1 MKRLLKVI
9 LIILAVVL
17 LIVLVGP
24 FLVPVRPLE
33 GLQPPETLAQANSQ
47 FLTLPYPGT
56 DGIDI
61 HYRAGGAGEPAFVL
75 LHGFAGS
82 LFTWDEVFEQ
92 FAGKGQTFA
101 YDRPPFGLSE
111 RLVAGDWDGPNPYT
125 PDAAIDQLLAL
136 LDEQGIDRA
145 ILVGNSAGGT
155 LALRTALAHPE
166 RVEGLILTSP
176 AVYSGGG
183 APDFI
188 QPLLNTPQLRRIGPL
203 ASRILIGQGSSLE
216 NLAYH
221 DPTAITAEQMAKA
234 RLGVQVQEW
243 DRALWEFTAASQ
255 SSDLVERLAE
265 ITMPTLVVTGDD
277 DRVVPT
283 EQTIR
288 LAGELSNAELV
299 VIPACGHVAQEEC
312 DTEFMTAVNE
322 WLAVQGW

>member
-1 MKRLLKVI
+1 MKRLLKTFF
-9 LIILAVVL
+9 IILAVVL

-33 GLQPPETLAQANSQ
+33 GLQPPEGLAQENSR

-61 HYRAGGAGEPAFVL
+61 HYRTGGEGEPAFVL

-82 LFTWDEVFEQ
+82 LFTWDEVFDL
-92 FAGKGQTFA
+92 FAAKGHTVA

-111 RLVAGDWDGPNPYT
+111 RLVEGDWDGPNPYS
-125 PDAAIDQLLAL
+125 PDAAIDQLLTL

-166 RVEGLILTSP
+166 RVAGLILTSP
-176 AVYSGGG
+176 AIYAGGG

-203 ASRILIGQGSSLE
+203 ASRLLIGQGSSLE

-221 DPTAITAEQMAKA
+221 DPAAITAEQMDKA
-234 RLGVQVQEW
+234 RLGVQVEDW

-255 SSDLVERLAE
+255 SSDLVDRLNE
-265 ITMPTLVVTGDD
+265 IAVPVLVVTGDD
-277 DRVVPT
+277 DRIVPT
-283 EQTIR
+283 EQSIR
-288 LAGELSNAELV
+288 LAGDLPDAKLV
-299 VIPACGHVAQEEC
+299 VIPNCGHVAQEEC
-312 DTEFMTAVNE
+312 EVEFMAAVNV
-322 WLAVQGW
+322 WLVNRSR

>member
-1 MKRLLKVI
+1 MKRLLKTFF
-9 LIILAVVL
+9 IILAVVL

-33 GLQPPETLAQANSQ
+33 GLQPPEALAQENSR

-61 HYRAGGAGEPAFVL
+61 HYRTGGEGEPAFVL

-82 LFTWDEVFEQ
+82 LFTWDEVFDL
-92 FAGKGQTFA
+92 FAAKGHTVA

-111 RLVAGDWDGPNPYT
+111 RLVEGDWDGPNPYS
-125 PDAAIDQLLAL
+125 PDAAIDQLLTL

-166 RVEGLILTSP
+166 RVAGLILTSP
-176 AVYSGGG
+176 AIYAGGG

-203 ASRILIGQGSSLE
+203 ASRLLIGQGSSLE

-221 DPTAITAEQMAKA
+221 DPAAITAEQMDKA
-234 RLGVQVQEW
+234 RLGVQVEDW

-255 SSDLVERLAE
+255 SSDLVDRLNE
-265 ITMPTLVVTGDD
+265 IAVPVLVVTGDD
-277 DRVVPT
+277 DRIVPT
-283 EQTIR
+283 EQSIR
-288 LAGELSNAELV
+288 LAGELPDAKLV
-299 VIPACGHVAQEEC
+299 VIPNCGHVAQEEC
-312 DTEFMTAVNE
+312 EVEFMAAVNV
-322 WLAVQGW
+322 WLVNRSR

>member
-1 MKRLLKVI
+1 MKRLLKTFF
-9 LIILAVVL
+9 IILAVIL

-33 GLQPPETLAQANSQ
+33 GLQPPEGLAQENSR

-61 HYRAGGAGEPAFVL
+61 HYRTGGEGEPAFVL

-82 LFTWDEVFEQ
+82 LFTWDEVFDL
-92 FAGKGQTFA
+92 FAAKGHTVA

-111 RLVAGDWDGPNPYT
+111 RLVEGDWDGPNPYS
-125 PDAAIDQLLAL
+125 PDAAIDQLLTL
-136 LDEQGIDRA
+136 LDEQEIDRV

-166 RVEGLILTSP
+166 RVAGLILTSP
-176 AVYSGGG
+176 AIYAGGG

-203 ASRILIGQGSSLE
+203 ASRLLIGQGSSLE

-221 DPTAITAEQMAKA
+221 DPAAITAEQMDKA
-234 RLGVQVQEW
+234 RLGVQVEDW

-255 SSDLVERLAE
+255 SSDLVDRLNE
-265 ITMPTLVVTGDD
+265 IAVPVLVVTGDD
-277 DRVVPT
+277 DRIVPT
-283 EQTIR
+283 EQSIR
-288 LAGELSNAELV
+288 LAGDLPDAKLV
-299 VIPACGHVAQEEC
+299 VIPNCGHVAQEEC
-312 DTEFMTAVNE
+312 EVEFMAAVNV
-322 WLAVQGW
+322 WLVNRSR

>member
-1 MKRLLKVI
+1 MKRLFKII
-9 LIILAVVL
+9 LVILAVLL
-17 LIVLVGP
+17 LIVLIGP

-33 GLQPPETLAQANSQ
+33 GMQPPSALAQENSQ
-47 FLTLPYPGT
+47 FMTLPYPGT

-61 HYRAGGAGEPAFVL
+61 HYRTGGEGEPAFVL

-82 LFTWDEVFEQ
+82 LFTWDEVFDQ
-92 FAGKGQTFA
+92 FADKGQTFA

-111 RLVAGDWDGPNPYT
+111 RLIEGDWNGENPYT
-125 PDAAIDQLLAL
+125 PDAAIEQLMAL

-155 LALRTALAHPE
+155 LALRAALAHPE
-166 RVEGLILTSP
+166 RVDGLILTSP
-176 AVYSGGG
+176 AVYAGGG

-203 ASRILIGQGSSLE
+203 ASRLLIGQGNSLE
-216 NLAYH
+216 GLAYH
-221 DPTAITAEQMAKA
+221 DPSAITAEQMAKA
-234 RLGVQVQEW
+234 RLGIQVEDW

-255 SSDLVERLAE
+255 SSDLVERLGE
-265 ITMPTLVVTGDD
+265 ITMPVLVVTGDD

-283 EQTIR
+283 EQSVQ
-288 LAGELSNAELV
+288 LAGELPNAELV

-322 WLAVQGW
+322 WLAGQGR

>member
-1 MKRLLKVI
+1 MKRLLKTFF
-9 LIILAVVL
+9 IILAVVL

-33 GLQPPETLAQANSQ
+33 GLQPPEGLAQENSR

-61 HYRAGGAGEPAFVL
+61 HYRTGGEGEPAFVL

-82 LFTWDEVFEQ
+82 LFTWDEVFDL
-92 FAGKGQTFA
+92 FAAKGHTVA

-111 RLVAGDWDGPNPYT
+111 RLVEGDWDGPNPYS
-125 PDAAIDQLLAL
+125 PDAAIDQLLTL

-166 RVEGLILTSP
+166 RVAGLILTSP
-176 AVYSGGG
+176 AIYAGGG

-203 ASRILIGQGSSLE
+203 ASRLLIGQGSSLE

-221 DPTAITAEQMAKA
+221 DPAAITAEQMDKA
-234 RLGVQVQEW
+234 RLGVQVEDW

-255 SSDLVERLAE
+255 SSDLVDRLNE
-265 ITMPTLVVTGDD
+265 IAVPVLVVTGDD
-277 DRVVPT
+277 DRIVPT
-283 EQTIR
+283 EQSIR
-288 LAGELSNAELV
+288 LAGELPDAKLV
-299 VIPACGHVAQEEC
+299 VIPNCGHVAQEEC
-312 DTEFMTAVNE
+312 EVEFMAAVNV
-322 WLAVQGW
+322 WLVNRSR

>member
-1 MKRLLKVI
+1 MKRLLKII

-33 GLQPPETLAQANSQ
+33 GLQPPEALAQENSQ

-61 HYRAGGAGEPAFVL
+61 HYRAAGAGEPAFVL

-92 FAGKGQTFA
+92 FADKGQTFA

-125 PDAAIDQLLAL
+125 PDAAIEQLLAL

-176 AVYSGGG
+176 AVYIGGG

-203 ASRILIGQGSSLE
+203 ASRFLIGQGSSLE

-221 DPTAITAEQMAKA
+221 DPTAITAEQMVKA

-243 DRALWEFTAASQ
+243 DRALWEFTATSQ

-288 LAGELSNAELV
+288 LAGELPNAELV